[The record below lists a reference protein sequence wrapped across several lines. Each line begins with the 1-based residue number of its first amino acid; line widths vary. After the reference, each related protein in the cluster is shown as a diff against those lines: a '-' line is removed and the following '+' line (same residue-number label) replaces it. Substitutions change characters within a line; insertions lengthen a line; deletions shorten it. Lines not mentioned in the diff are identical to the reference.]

1 MWFEETMRKSLVI
14 KFSYDIEMRKLAN
27 RNIAIICALYMAYNS
42 RQPDCFRAVCHW
54 IKERYEA
61 GNTVIF
67 CSISFLYHFVY
78 ILKNSV
84 HVTGVHQLVILIK
97 SGCICNQ
104 LVAGFLKR
112 LKIPVCSIT
121 LVMVKKIKE
130 SIGHMIKFFTV
141 RIGRIA
147 RNPFP

>member
-1 MWFEETMRKSLVI
+1 MRQEIQS
-14 KFSYDIEMRKLAN
+14 FFA
-27 RNIAIICALYMAYNS
+27 AYL
-42 RQPDCFRAVCHW
+42 
-54 IKERYEA
+54 
-61 GNTVIF
+61 
-67 CSISFLYHFVY
+67 FLYYFVY
-78 ILKNSV
+78 ILKNPV
-84 HVTGVHQLVILIK
+84 HVTGVHQLVTLIK
-97 SGCICNQ
+97 SECICNQ

>member
-1 MWFEETMRKSLVI
+1 MRQEIQS
-14 KFSYDIEMRKLAN
+14 FFA
-27 RNIAIICALYMAYNS
+27 AYL
-42 RQPDCFRAVCHW
+42 
-54 IKERYEA
+54 
-61 GNTVIF
+61 
-67 CSISFLYHFVY
+67 FLYYFVY
-78 ILKNSV
+78 ILKNPV
-84 HVTGVHQLVILIK
+84 HVTGVHQLVTLIK
-97 SGCICNQ
+97 SENICNQ